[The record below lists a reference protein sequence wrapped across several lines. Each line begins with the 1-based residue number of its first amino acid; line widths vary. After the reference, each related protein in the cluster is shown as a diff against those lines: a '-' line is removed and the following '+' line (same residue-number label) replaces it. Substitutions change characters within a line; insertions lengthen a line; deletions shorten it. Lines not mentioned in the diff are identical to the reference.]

1 MPPSMSSAGSAGP
14 CAEQGHHVLAHE
26 ALFYGSD
33 EEYLDG
39 IMRFI
44 RPGLAAREPVAMALP
59 PQRAAIVRETL
70 QSLEAEV
77 EIFDMSELGQ
87 NPAWIIPA
95 VQQML
100 DEHGGGPLHYV
111 GEPIWRGRS
120 EREIREATRHEALI
134 NLAWADVQIRVLCP
148 YDTVALDPSVLA
160 DAERTHP
167 HVIRDGRV
175 SRSHAYR

>member
-59 PQRAAIVRETL
+59 PQRV
-70 QSLEAEV
+70 
-77 EIFDMSELGQ
+77 
-87 NPAWIIPA
+87 
-95 VQQML
+95 
-100 DEHGGGPLHYV
+100 
-111 GEPIWRGRS
+111 
-120 EREIREATRHEALI
+120 
-134 NLAWADVQIRVLCP
+134 
-148 YDTVALDPSVLA
+148 
-160 DAERTHP
+160 
-167 HVIRDGRV
+167 RDGRV
-175 SRSHAYR
+175 SRSHAYRAGVPPGCDRPLKGAPQLALALRFDIGRLAVVRRLVGRHAAAAGLDDQRTYDLVLAVDEVASNTIKH